1 MTFQFYIF
9 RNIIIVDTN
18 KQLYTTR
25 GFVYAANASTRIGQ
39 VMVSARYNGYLQRQ
53 YDGTA
58 HVNDTTRISRIMHSI
73 GASASYSFQT
83 ENLNHSFSLT
93 AAVNQN
99 KDLNKFATGESDVK
113 TISGG
118 ASYNVNVEP
127 WQTDFTTTL
136 NHQQSRGYS
145 TKYTSDILSLSAARS
160 FLHEQNLH
168 LQATLTLCYNK
179 MEHMRENM
187 SLGGDMQVGYTLKN
201 VHTFALSGG
210 IARSNDVNII
220 EGQDL
225 YNVTELNVGLSYT
238 YTFSLFEIKRQSATP
253 TTN

>member
-1 MTFQFYIF
+1 M
-9 RNIIIVDTN
+9 
-18 KQLYTTR
+18 
-25 GFVYAANASTRIGQ
+25 
-39 VMVSARYNGYLQRQ
+39 
-53 YDGTA
+53 
-58 HVNDTTRISRIMHSI
+58 
-73 GASASYSFQT
+73 
-83 ENLNHSFSLT
+83 
-93 AAVNQN
+93 
-99 KDLNKFATGESDVK
+99 K

-127 WQTDFTTTL
+127 WQTDFTSTL
-136 NHQQSRGYS
+136 NHQESRGYA
-145 TKYTSDILSLSAARS
+145 TKYTSDVLALTAARS
-160 FLHEQNLH
+160 FLQEQNLR

-179 MEHMRENM
+179 MEHVRENM

-201 VHTFALSGG
+201 VHTFALNGG

-238 YTFSLFEIKRQSATP
+238 YTFSLFEIKRKSAKP